1 MKRWLAGALALCWSA
16 MPGWAAAAQ
25 IGCFSDGGVVFLHA
39 GSTYQ
44 FYADKGDPRVD
55 CTPAAVKIGLELT
68 EEEAQSLCAQKSSLC
83 EEKKAQAKLIRDTYP
98 DLLRQSD
105 YVEKAPLE
113 QAPQQVAAEAAKPGD
128 NQTPS
133 PTASSQ
139 VRLNSRDTIRSV
151 QKGLQHLGYDI
162 GVADGKIGKRTTA
175 AIRKYEK
182 DNGMRVTGKISKALL
197 VSLQKK
203 AGVQ

>member
-128 NQTPS
+128 DQ
-133 PTASSQ
+133 TASPQ
-139 VRLNSRDTIRSV
+139 VRLGSRDTIRFV
-151 QKGLQHLGYDI
+151 QKGLQRLGYDI

>member
-1 MKRWLAGALALCWSA
+1 
-16 MPGWAAAAQ
+16 
-25 IGCFSDGGVVFLHA
+25 
-39 GSTYQ
+39 
-44 FYADKGDPRVD
+44 
-55 CTPAAVKIGLELT
+55 VKIGLELT

-128 NQTPS
+128 DQ
-133 PTASSQ
+133 TASPQ
-139 VRLNSRDTIRSV
+139 VRLGSRDTIRSV
-151 QKGLQHLGYDI
+151 QKGLQRLGYDI